1 VRFVKQT
8 DVVVIG
14 GGPAG
19 LAAAIA
25 ARRKSFTVMLADG
38 AEPPIDKPCGEG
50 MTPETEQALR
60 DLGVKLPEEAG
71 YRFRGIRFV
80 AGDSRMAADFPNGQ
94 GIGIRRP
101 VLHRLL
107 VEEAER
113 LGVHLLWK
121 TPVAGIAANEVRLSR
136 GTLVTRWIIGA
147 DGSGSR
153 VRRWARL
160 DKAMRFERRSA
171 TRRHYRVRPWSEYME
186 VHWGQR
192 AQAYV
197 TPVSCDE
204 VCVVVA
210 AENADDA
217 NFETALMEL
226 SELRERVTRAECAS
240 RERGAITAM
249 HCLQAVARENVA
261 LLGDASG
268 SVDAIT
274 GEGLRLSFRQA
285 EALASALHT
294 DDLGSYQRAHR
305 RLARRPLWM
314 GSLLL
319 QLGKNAWLRE
329 RTLRLMRH
337 TPELFAKLVAIHVA
351 ESTPEGLLS
360 TSAQFGWRFLTA

>member
-1 VRFVKQT
+1 
-8 DVVVIG
+8 VVIG

-25 ARRKSFTVMLADG
+25 ARRKGFDVALADG
-38 AEPPIDKPCGEG
+38 AEPSIDKPCGEG
-50 MTPETEQALR
+50 MTPETEQALCN
-60 DLGVKLPEEAG
+60 LGVEVPPEAG

-80 AGDSRMAADFPNGQ
+80 AGDRQIAADFPNGN
-94 GIGIRRP
+94 GVGMRRP

-113 LGVHLLWK
+113 LGIHLLWK
-121 TPVAGIAANEVRLSR
+121 TPVVGIAANEVRLPR
-136 GTLVTRWIIGA
+136 GTLRTRWIIGA

-153 VRRWARL
+153 VRRWAGLDRAVRL
-160 DKAMRFERRSA
+160 ERRRA

-186 VHWGQR
+186 VHWGPR

-210 AENADDA
+210 AANADDA
-217 NFETALMEL
+217 NFERALSEL
-226 SELRERVTRAECAS
+226 SELRERVALAECAS
-240 RERGAITAM
+240 RERGAIIAM
-249 HCLQAVARENVA
+249 HCLQAVTRENVA
-261 LLGDASG
+261 LVGDASG

-285 EALASALHT
+285 EALANALQS
-294 DDLGSYQRAHR
+294 DALRSYQRAHR

-329 RTLRLMRH
+329 RTLRLMQH
-337 TPELFAKLVAIHVA
+337 TPELFAKLVAVHAA
-351 ESTPEGLLS
+351 ESMPKDLLA
-360 TSAQFGWRFLTA
+360 TGAQFGWRFLMA